1 MARVLNNDEQLR
13 YPWASRT
20 TDYVA
25 VGALRKIGLLSAWL
39 GMLGTFLIWLVVYIT
54 ATRKVSG
61 APIHYNMLER
71 ALFGVCA
78 VVALAGALIGL
89 ITLYEA
95 IVKNAKSPLVWSLGA
110 LVPGAFWLYTL
121 LH

>member
-1 MARVLNNDEQLR
+1 MTRVLNKEEQLR

-54 ATRKVSG
+54 ASRKVSG
-61 APIHYNMLER
+61 APINYNTLER

-78 VVALAGALIGL
+78 VAALAGALIGL

-95 IVKNAKSPLVWSLGA
+95 IVKNAKSPLVWSLGS